1 MPEGSSLASDAR
13 PEDGDVNLD
22 DSPNMRAC
30 LVSTDDEPGIFQRIY
45 ADIFTTTIRDL
56 TEILKREFKREGPHR
71 IRDLLLKK
79 LYSKADECMLL
90 KTFSQFEEGGARLT
104 LERGSSCSINEIAL
118 KIEYQDNAECFNI
131 TKEKKSQDFIFDS
144 SDGVQKCKLEICNA
158 FGLEPTKFT
167 LFRYDAF
174 GAPGFAIRKEKA
186 GWIKNNV
193 SSGDVLALCSSDGL
207 SADNKFHLSI
217 HVTNTGY
224 SDDCKFLGEI
234 DVSKTLKLDDLREQ
248 IATMNHFQEQGRT
261 VANECMRL
269 RDLNPANRYFGRI
282 HRDQDT
288 KDSNKKTLQNI
299 GIKNK
304 GHIVVQ
310 VLDEPEQL
318 DAQTNVL
325 LLCRRQVE
333 ARTYSEKIPHKY
345 TYSSADKYP
354 TIQSLKAS
362 CREFFNLDSGEHI
375 DLCKFI
381 PWEFEWRFLDP
392 NQMVEERMGK
402 KGKKKQL
409 VKAGNMDLRKFPH
422 FLNDGDIIGVRIGA
436 ENPNKEDDFQTDA
449 DLIAKSEFNLI
460 KDEQRAAAAT
470 A

>member
-1 MPEGSSLASDAR
+1 VPEGSSLASDAR
-13 PEDGDVNLD
+13 PADEDMNLD

-45 ADIFTTTIRDL
+45 ADIFTSTIHDL

-79 LYSKADECMLL
+79 LYSKEDEGMLL

-104 LERGSSCSINEIAL
+104 LERGSACSINEIAL
-118 KIEYQDNAECFNI
+118 KIEHQDNV
-131 TKEKKSQDFIFDS
+131 TKEKMSQDFIFNS
-144 SDGVQKCKLEICNA
+144 EYIVQKCKSEICDA
-158 FGLEPTKFT
+158 FGLEPAKFT

-193 SSGDVLALCSSDGL
+193 SSGDVLALCSNDGL

-217 HVTNTGY
+217 HATNTGF

-248 IATMNHFQEQGRT
+248 IATMNHFQERGRT

-282 HRDQDT
+282 HRDQE
-288 KDSNKKTLQNI
+288 KTLQNI

-318 DAQTNVL
+318 DAQTSVL

-345 TYSSADKYP
+345 TYSSADKHP

-362 CREFFNLDSGEHI
+362 CREFFNLASGEHI

-436 ENPNKEDDFQTDA
+436 ENTNQEDDFQTDA

-460 KDEQRAAAAT
+460 NEQH
-470 A
+470 